1 MSKRQ
6 VIMLVSVIVAIIQF
20 LGFPSAWDKFFTLV
34 GGILI
39 LGIAYRMGPKVKPAQ
54 KQSLPYIEHKRED
67 AGTIT
72 SQNTQNSQ

>member
-1 MSKRQ
+1 
-6 VIMLVSVIVAIIQF
+6 MLVSVIVAIIQF

-39 LGIAYRMGPKVKPAQ
+39 LGIAYRMGPKVKPVQ
-54 KQSLPYIEHKRED
+54 VRSLPYVEHKRED